1 MNQAACLL
9 QISDKIDGRWWRRR
23 WWYCWA
29 PPPHPAPRWLH
40 LKVFGV
46 PFVSCQPNQPADITN
61 LCTLSV
67 AGTSLH
73 NVKLNPNCPLP
84 CSTASMVYGYG
95 IHKLFKKVFSSKHRC
110 IQTNAESPVYVSGT
124 WNLSPYT
131 LCTTQ
136 FTPILKAF
144 GVRTL
149 QHTKQNTNWAVSSGL
164 LLPNR
169 TPTSMV
175 WANIEHSCHLVC
187 SQCSKGWALNII
199 VASAPRV
206 GLLWTSNIVVA
217 WGSSEL
223 WRPSSLWARAAAC
236 VENLFGACAF
246 GFVLHFVLWL
256 LWFSF
261 CAIF

>member
-9 QISDKIDGRWWRRR
+9 QISDKIDGRWWRWRC
-23 WWYCWA
+23 WYCWA

-46 PFVSCQPNQPADITN
+46 PFVSRQPNQPADITN

-73 NVKLNPNCPLP
+73 NVKLNMFQNWY
-84 CSTASMVYGYG
+84 TQAVQ
-95 IHKLFKKVFSSKHRC
+95 IFFFFKHRC

-149 QHTKQNTNWAVSSGL
+149 QHTKQSTNWAVSSGL

-175 WANIEHSCHLVC
+175 WANTEHSCHLVC
-187 SQCSKGWALNII
+187 SQCSKGWALHII
-199 VASAPRV
+199 VVSAPRV

-256 LWFSF
+256 L
-261 CAIF
+261 CYILGHTLYYI